1 MAAEKGLQP
10 SYMASSDCKIS
21 FEDIGKYPR
30 RAEVGRSGMPGLMRW
45 SPDDAAVTFLRAAGG
60 GGAMTR
66 QLYGTTIADGAT
78 SELVKPPEGS
88 REEATLTLEEKLRRE
103 RTRQLH
109 TGITSYSW
117 AGGRMLV
124 PIGNNE
130 LWVKDGLAGEMRRLF
145 DPAAALPGGGA
156 AGPVLDA
163 RLSADGGSVGFVYDA
178 EVYVCATTTAGGRP
192 SAPDANAP
200 RQATRGAR
208 GTAVTHGLADFIA
221 QEEMDRY
228 DGFWL
233 SAGGASLAFEAVDE
247 SHIEQYR
254 IMHQGAEGVGAG
266 AGAQEDHRYPFA
278 GAPNPKVR
286 LGVVKVSASPAAAA
300 AAAED
305 DDDAAAPPVLWLDVD
320 AVFGTADCYLAR
332 VAWLRDGDLMA
343 QVQNREQTKVA
354 VVSFAVGTGG
364 AGYDGAPRTLWT
376 EEGLGDKAWINLHH
390 ACHELA
396 APSPATGGARF
407 LWASERSGYRHLE
420 LRAADGSLLRPLTAG
435 EWVVDGV
442 ASVDEAGGWV
452 YFQGAMPD
460 VGPLERHLYRV
471 SLRAAEPEPQRLTRE
486 RGTHDCV
493 VNHAATAFI
502 DTHSSLDVPGSVTV
516 RAIISGGDAGG
527 SAAAAAAA
535 AAAVAGEGGGAA
547 PLRVLY
553 GADEGQADGVLKA
566 MALLPPT
573 LFTVPCPDDG
583 AITLHGCYYAP
594 DAAAHG
600 PGPYPTLVSVYGGP
614 HLQTVTNAW
623 AMTADLR
630 AQHLRSRGYLV
641 LKLDNRGSD
650 RRGLVFEAPIKHD
663 MGHLELLDQIAGV
676 RWAVG
681 AGLADG
687 ARVGMYGW
695 SYGGYMSAM
704 ALARHPD
711 VFKVAV
717 AGAPVTHWD
726 GYDTHYTERYMGTP
740 ASNPGGYKISSVMEH
755 VGGIRGSL
763 LLVHGLIDENVHFR
777 HTARLINA
785 LIKAQK
791 HHELL
796 LFPDERHQPR
806 GLADRIFC
814 EQRVFNFIER
824 CL

>member
-1 MAAEKGLQP
+1 MPAAAKD
-10 SYMASSDCKIS
+10 SKIS
-21 FEDIGKYPR
+21 FEDMGKFPR
-30 RAEVGRSGMPGLMRW
+30 RAEVGRTGMPGLLCW
-45 SPDDAAVTFLRAAGG
+45 SPDDTAVTFLRAAGDTG
-60 GGAMTR
+60 SMTR
-66 QLYGTTIADGAT
+66 QLHAMTLADGT
-78 SELVKPPEGS
+78 VSELVKPPDGS

-117 AGGRMLV
+117 AARGDRMLV

-130 LWVKDGLAGEMRRLF
+130 LWLKDGMTGKMRRLF
-145 DPAAALPGGGA
+145 DPADTLPGGGTD
-156 AGPVLDA
+156 PVLDA
-163 RLSADGGSVGFVYDA
+163 CLSSDGGTVGFVYDS
-178 EVYVCATTTAGGRP
+178 EVYICATTTGSVP
-192 SAPDANAP
+192 L
-200 RQATRGAR
+200 QATHGAR

-233 SAGGASLAFEAVDE
+233 SGDGAKLAFEAVDE

-254 IMHQGAEGVGAG
+254 IMHQGADGVGAG
-266 AGAQEDHRYPFA
+266 SGAQEDHRYPFA

-286 LGVVKVSASPAAAA
+286 LGVVDAPSAAAGA
-300 AAAED
+300 ALQ
-305 DDDAAAPPVLWLDVD
+305 PVLWLDVD

-332 VAWLRDGDLMA
+332 VAWLSGGDLLA
-343 QVQNREQTKVA
+343 QVQNREQTKLA
-354 VVSFAVGTGG
+354 VVQFAVGTGG
-364 AGYDGAPRTLWT
+364 ADYKGAPQTLWT
-376 EEGLGDKAWINLHH
+376 EEGLGEKAWINLHD
-390 ACHELA
+390 AFHELT
-396 APSPATGGARF
+396 ATAGGARF
-407 LWASERSGYRHLE
+407 LWASERSGYCHLE
-420 LRAADGSLLRPLTAG
+420 LRSADGSLLRALTAG
-435 EWVVDGV
+435 EWVVDNVVGI
-442 ASVDEAGGWV
+442 DEAGGWC
-452 YFQGAMPD
+452 YFQGATPD
-460 VGPLERHLYRV
+460 VGPLECHLYRV
-471 SLRAAEPEPQRLTRE
+471 PLGEGSGEPERLTS
-486 RGTHDCV
+486 GSGMHDCV
-493 VNHAATAFI
+493 LNHTATSYI
-502 DTHSSLDVPGSVTV
+502 DTHSSLDTPGSVVV
-516 RAIISGGDAGG
+516 RATGAAAGADPLCVLHGADAG
-527 SAAAAAAA
+527 AEL
-535 AAAVAGEGGGAA
+535 V
-547 PLRVLY
+547 
-553 GADEGQADGVLKA
+553 A
-566 MALLPPT
+566 MALQSPE
-573 LFTVPCPDDG
+573 LFTVPCPDD
-583 AITLHGCYYAP
+583 ATITLHGCFYAP
-594 DAAAHG
+594 AAAVHG

-614 HLQTVTNAW
+614 CLQTVTNTW
-623 AMTADLR
+623 AVTADLR

-641 LKLDNRGSD
+641 IKLDNRGSP

-663 MGHLELLDQIAGV
+663 MGNLELLDQMAGV

-681 AGLADG
+681 RGLAD
-687 ARVGMYGW
+687 ATRVGMYGW

-755 VGGIRGSL
+755 VAGIRGSL

-791 HHELL
+791 HHELM
-796 LFPDERHQPR
+796 LFPNERHQPR